1 MLKYINVLKLIAACF
16 CVTSTNWNIVH
27 ANDIIITVTDQTGE
41 NLEGAVIYIE
51 RTDGKSIKQQQDES
65 IKIIDQ
71 KGEAFFPFVT
81 ALSLGDK
88 LEFHNTDPITHH
100 VYSFSK
106 VKPINIIVP
115 ARQNS
120 EAFVFKE
127 QGVVALGCN
136 IHDHMAAFIYIAPS
150 PIKAVS
156 DKNGK
161 ATFTSLPK
169 GDYTIS
175 YWHHR
180 VPRSKTKSQQV
191 SIHDNTEV
199 NIKMSIRRD
208 NRRSKGRQR
217 DERPY

>member
-1 MLKYINVLKLIAACF
+1 MLKYVNVLKLIATCF
-16 CVTSTNWNIVH
+16 CVAIANWNVVT
-27 ANDIIITVTDQTGE
+27 ANDVIITVTDQTGE
-41 NLEGAVIYIE
+41 NLEGAVVYVE
-51 RTDGKSIKQQQDES
+51 RIDGKPIKQQRDES

-120 EAFVFKE
+120 EAFTFDA

-161 ATFTSLPK
+161 VIFANLPK
-169 GDYTIS
+169 GDYTVS

-191 SIHDNTEV
+191 SVHGNTDV
-199 NIKMSIRRD
+199 NI
-208 NRRSKGRQR
+208 
-217 DERPY
+217 